1 MASKLN
7 PILVNS
13 LLALLVG
20 LLMLWFFYANPAFV
34 KILADEVG
42 VALSYPEKPAEELRT
57 LVQAAGNWVME
68 RKSLQDRN
76 RELEIENLKLRTA
89 LQHATVPAPV
99 STGDLIGARVT
110 LRYPDAWWK
119 EVRVDKGARD
129 GVQIGAPALSDGY
142 MVGRVV
148 RVGETYAWVELVT
161 SSSFMLA
168 AVIEET
174 WDLGVINGDDMGNIW
189 LMYAPPDKEYARGMI
204 LSTALVGDYLP
215 PGIPIGKIWGPGEA
229 RDGYTPQMVVSGA
242 HLTQLYNVQ
251 ILRSASVP
259 ATNGGAKR

>member
-13 LLALLVG
+13 LLALLFG
-20 LLMLWFFYANPAFV
+20 LLALWFFYANPTSV

-42 VALSYPEKPAEELRT
+42 ILLSYPEKPAEELRT
-57 LVQAAGNWVME
+57 LVQAASNWVME
-68 RKSLQDRN
+68 RRSLQERN

-89 LQHATVPAPV
+89 LQHANAPV
-99 STGDLIGARVT
+99 PLSNGDLIGARVT

-119 EVRVDKGARD
+119 EVRVDKGTRD

-142 MVGRVV
+142 MIGRVV
-148 RVGETYAWVELVT
+148 RVGETHAWVELVT

-174 WDLGVINGDDMGNIW
+174 WDLGVINGDDMGSIW
-189 LMYAPPDKEYARGMI
+189 LMYAPPEKEYTRGMT

-215 PGIPIGKIWGPGEA
+215 PGIPIGSIWGPGEA
-229 RDGYTPQMVVSGA
+229 RDGYTPQMVASGA

-251 ILRSASVP
+251 ILRSGSVP
-259 ATNGGAKR
+259 GANGGTAR